1 MDAFES
7 ELAEFLKLANSRSP
21 NMVSYSDRALV
32 VAGRVRG
39 KARGA
44 LVKVGG
50 GHRRELSLGVFV
62 LAFRVLFSVQSEAR
76 AQLSAWRLQAVPS
89 GASQVASV
97 L

>member
-1 MDAFES
+1 MG
-7 ELAEFLKLANSRSP
+7 
-21 NMVSYSDRALV
+21 

-39 KARGA
+39 KAHRA

-62 LAFRVLFSVQSEAR
+62 LAFRVLFSVQSEAG
-76 AQLSAWRLQAVPS
+76 AQLSACQLQAGRS
-89 GASQVASV
+89 GASQVTSV